1 MTALGF
7 VHDLWNTATSPA
19 GLVAS
24 PFLIF
29 AAMEAVRR
37 SDPGAPPIRAAIALG
52 SALVV
57 VVLTQP
63 LGDQLDRY
71 PTLWGGFYDHDGS
84 FDPRQ
89 AIQNLALFVPI
100 GALSAPW
107 VRGPGRPTF
116 RHAVL
121 TATAAVVAL
130 EAVQLLFIPG
140 RNGDLSDVLMN
151 VTGFG
156 LGLLTQLVYEGARRQ
171 RDPQREA
178 AGEVESGRA
187 SR

>member
-19 GLVAS
+19 GLVAG
-24 PFLIF
+24 PFLLF

-37 SDPGAPPIRAAIALG
+37 SEPGAPPIRAAIALG

-89 AIQNLALFVPI
+89 AIQNLVLFAPI

-116 RHAVL
+116 RLAVG
-121 TATAAVVAL
+121 TATVAVVAL

-156 LGLLTQLVYEGARRQ
+156 LGLLLQLFYEGTRRQ
-171 RDPQREA
+171 REDRRRSAEQF
-178 AGEVESGRA
+178 GKVRA